1 MVETQWTTCFLEHQ
15 RNPVSLHHLILKLR
29 AAFLPSKTKNTRKL
43 GAILYIVARC
53 ATSFRSFLNQ
63 FIAISTNRHGYA
75 LSLSF
80 FGEKMKICVLGAFGN
95 AGRAVVREI
104 LQQSTAQVVA
114 ADMRPQPAAHVF
126 PEHAQRIQTVLVDAA
141 RPETLKTALSDCK
154 AAISC
159 IGPFSRYGVTVARA
173 ILENGCHGVD
183 LCNDATA
190 TSGILALDRIAKTRG
205 LSYITGTGCSPGL
218 TNLLAMQAASGMD
231 RLAYAHISLA
241 LRIDAQTGPSLLE
254 HFMSLISEDVPVFR
268 RHTHMRVR
276 PHTEPERVHFPHLGR
291 LSVSQIGHPEVFT
304 LPEHL
309 DVEEVWVKA
318 IVLPFWLKHPL
329 RFVTQSGLTRE
340 EPARQTL
347 ARNLLRIHQLVN
359 SKHKKNVAVRVDVAG
374 WKKGVP
380 LQVGI
385 SVANSLLYTTAVT
398 AVASLLTILSG
409 DVVPPGVFSPEG
421 ALPEDRIL
429 LHMAQQGLVFHREE
443 SYL

>member
-1 MVETQWTTCFLEHQ
+1 
-15 RNPVSLHHLILKLR
+15 
-29 AAFLPSKTKNTRKL
+29 
-43 GAILYIVARC
+43 
-53 ATSFRSFLNQ
+53 
-63 FIAISTNRHGYA
+63 
-75 LSLSF
+75 
-80 FGEKMKICVLGAFGN
+80 MKICVLGAFGN
-95 AGRAVVREI
+95 AGRAVVQEI
-104 LQQSTAQVVA
+104 LQQSTVHVVA
-114 ADMRPQPAAHVF
+114 ADMRPRPAAEVF

-276 PHTEPERVHFPHLGR
+276 PYTEPERVNFPHPIGR
-291 LSVSQIGHPEVFT
+291 LFVAQIGHPEVFT

-309 DVEEVWVKA
+309 DVEEVWVKG
-318 IVLPFWLKHPL
+318 IVLPVWFKHPL
-329 RFVTQSGLTRE
+329 RFVTQSGLARE
-340 EPARQTL
+340 EPARQKF
-347 ARNLLRIHQLVN
+347 AQNLLGIHHLLSH
-359 SKHKKNVAVRVDVAG
+359 SKHKK
-374 WKKGVP
+374 
-380 LQVGI
+380 
-385 SVANSLLYTTAVT
+385 
-398 AVASLLTILSG
+398 
-409 DVVPPGVFSPEG
+409 
-421 ALPEDRIL
+421 
-429 LHMAQQGLVFHREE
+429 M
-443 SYL
+443 